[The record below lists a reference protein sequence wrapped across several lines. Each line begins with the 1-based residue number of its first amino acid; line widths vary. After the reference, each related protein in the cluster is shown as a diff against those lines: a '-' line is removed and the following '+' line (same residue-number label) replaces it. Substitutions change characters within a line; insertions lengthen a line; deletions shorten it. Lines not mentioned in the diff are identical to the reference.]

1 MPDNLWPVLGVGALV
16 VAGIFM
22 VFVPGAEKVNAL
34 DGLRFVIARWFHSL
48 VWVLLAA
55 SFFMRGTAH
64 ETMRELANPV
74 AMLGGL
80 AYVVYIVTFMQV
92 K

>member
-64 ETMRELANPV
+64 ETMREWANPV